1 MKGLAGDLCARSS
14 AVAARALGS
23 RARADDTVK

>member
-1 MKGLAGDLCARSS
+1 MNGLAGYRGALVNALL
-14 AVAARALGS
+14 ANVLGS